1 MHSHICVLRL
11 EANLVADR
19 LADLFVALGGHAFG
33 RVAHEQP
40 DATRREPMQCSDI
53 HVCSYVRVQYT
64 CTGEFAI
71 VLYMCS
77 KSKWLPMRQSAEDAA
92 GARRR
97 RAVGEQHLRQLSGE
111 ADAGLR
117 RDHQHA
123 AVLAHEAQQLAA
135 ARLQRAVYT
144 RSAGGGGGTRA
155 GTGATERG
163 ARRHLWHAAAYTC
176 SDCSVQNC
184 TVLWCIYT

>member
-1 MHSHICVLRL
+1 
-11 EANLVADR
+11 
-19 LADLFVALGGHAFG
+19 
-33 RVAHEQP
+33 
-40 DATRREPMQCSDI
+40 
-53 HVCSYVRVQYT
+53 
-64 CTGEFAI
+64 
-71 VLYMCS
+71 
-77 KSKWLPMRQSAEDAA
+77 MRQSAEDAA

-135 ARLQRAVYT
+135 ARLQRAAYT
-144 RSAGGGGGTRA
+144 RSADGGGGRGRGGGTRA

-176 SDCSVQNC
+176 SVQNC
-184 TVLWCIYT
+184 TVLWCIYTLT